1 MKTWSRFA
9 LGILGSLALSASAF
23 AQQTPAL
30 KLQGLS
36 AQAREIIAQSGLP
49 DYAWGVVVLPIP
61 SEEKMSAQLQG
72 SALNAQLP
80 MNPAS
85 IMKLVTT
92 RAALGLL
99 GPQYRHTTRIATT
112 GRLEA
117 GVLKGDL
124 FFQGGG
130 DPKLVVEDL
139 AEIARQLRGIG
150 IDRIEGTVVVDGS
163 RFAEPEIDPGQF
175 DGKPFSAYNVGPH
188 AAMVNFKALKVSV
201 WPLANGRVSIA
212 TEPRIPGSEI
222 VTRIKMVSGGCAAN
236 QVKARMDEKSR
247 LVVSGALGR
256 RCNGADLYV
265 AVLDHAR
272 FSFNAFKSAWE
283 DVGGSIQASLAA
295 GSTPAGARILV
306 DWQSPRPLIE
316 LVSDINKMSNNPM
329 TRNLFLN
336 LSAERGLAATREASS
351 QLVKDYLR
359 SKGLD
364 FPELVMDNGSGLSR
378 QERISPQNL
387 ARLLVQGLFAQDA
400 ADWIQTLP
408 VVGSEGTV
416 RHRFRQSELQGKAWL
431 KTGALED
438 VRGLAGYLVS
448 ASGKWVVLVLLVN
461 HPDASKARN
470 AMDALVKWAHT
481 NH

>member
-1 MKTWSRFA
+1 MKTCSRFA
-9 LGILGSLALSASAF
+9 LGILGSLALFASAF

-30 KLQGLS
+30 KLQGLN

-61 SEEKMSAQLQG
+61 PDEKMSAQLQG
-72 SALNAQLP
+72 FALNPQLP

-99 GPQYRHTTRIATT
+99 GPQYRHRTRIATT

-139 AEIARQLRGIG
+139 AEIARQLKGIG
-150 IDRIEGTVVVDGS
+150 IDRIEGTVVIDGS
-163 RFAEPEIDPGQF
+163 RFAEPEIDPGVF

-188 AAMVNFKALKVSV
+188 AAMVNFKALKVAI
-201 WPLANGRVSIA
+201 WPLANGRVSVT

-236 QVKARMDEKSR
+236 QVQARMDEKSR

-295 GSTPAGARILV
+295 GSTPASARILV

-387 ARLLVQGLFAQDA
+387 ARLLVQGLYAQDA

-408 VVGSEGTV
+408 VVGAEGTV
-416 RHRFRQSELQGKAWL
+416 RNRFRQSELQGKAWL

-448 ASGKWVVLVLLVN
+448 SSGKWVVLVLLVN
-461 HPDASKARN
+461 HPDAAKARN

>member
-1 MKTWSRFA
+1 MKTWSRIVLATF
-9 LGILGSLALSASAF
+9 GSGLLLSTAF
-23 AQQTPAL
+23 AQQFPSIRL
-30 KLQGLS
+30 KKLD

-61 SEEKMSAQLQG
+61 SDEKMPAQLRG
-72 SALNAQLP
+72 WALNPQLP

-99 GPQYRHTTRIATT
+99 GHEYRHRTRIATT

-117 GVLKGDL
+117 GVLEGDL

-130 DPKLVVEDL
+130 DPKLVTEDL
-139 AEIARQLRGIG
+139 AEIAKQLRAIG
-150 IDRIEGTVVVDGS
+150 IERIEGTVVIDGS
-163 RFAEPEIDPGQF
+163 RFAEPEVDPGRF
-175 DGKPFSAYNVGPH
+175 DGRPFSAYNVGPH

-201 WPLANGRVSIA
+201 WPAANRRVEVA
-212 TEPRIPGSEI
+212 TEPRISKTEI
-222 VTRIKMVSGGCAAN
+222 VNRVKIHSGGCGATN
-236 QVKARMDEKSR
+236 VQARLDEKSR
-247 LVVSGALGR
+247 LLVTGVMGQS
-256 RCNGADLYV
+256 CNGADFYV
-265 AVLDHAR
+265 AVFDHAK
-272 FSFNAFKSAWE
+272 FSFNAFKAAWE
-283 DVGGSIQASLAA
+283 DAGGSIKASLAS
-295 GSTPAGARILV
+295 GSTPPSARTLV

-336 LSAERGLAATREASS
+336 LSAERSMVGTREASS

-378 QERISPQNL
+378 RERISPENL
-387 ARLLVQGLFAQDA
+387 AKLLVQGLYAPDA
-400 ADWIQTLP
+400 GAWIQTLP
-408 VVGSEGTV
+408 VAGAEGTV
-416 RHRFRQSELQGKAWL
+416 RNRFRQSELQGRAWL

-438 VRGLAGYLVS
+438 VRGLAGYLIS
-448 ASGKWVVLVLLVN
+448 ASGKWVVIVLLVN
-461 HPDASKARN
+461 HPDAAKTRSVL
-470 AMDALVKWAHT
+470 DALVKWAHK

>member
-1 MKTWSRFA
+1 VKPWSRLA
-9 LGILGSLALSASAF
+9 LGILGSAALLSSAF

-30 KLQGLS
+30 KLIRLDL
-36 AQAREIIAQSGLP
+36 QAREIIAQSGLP

-61 SEEKMSAQLQG
+61 SDEKMPAQLRG

-99 GPQYRHTTRIATT
+99 GPEFRHRTRIATT
-112 GRLEA
+112 GRLE
-117 GVLKGDL
+117 GEVLKGDL

-130 DPKLVVEDL
+130 DPKLVTEDL
-139 AEIARQLRGIG
+139 AAIARQLRQIG
-150 IDRIEGTVVVDGS
+150 IQRIEGDLVIDGS
-163 RFAEPEIDPGQF
+163 RFAEPEVDPGQF

-188 AAMVNFKALKVSV
+188 AAMVNFKAMKVSV
-201 WPLANGRVSIA
+201 WPLASGKVSVA
-212 TEPRIPGSEI
+212 TEPRIPQAEI
-222 VTRIKMVSGGCAAN
+222 LTRVKLVSGGCKATN
-236 QVKARMDEKSR
+236 VQARMDEKSR
-247 LVVSGALGR
+247 LVVSGSMGR
-256 RCNGADLYV
+256 RCNGTDFYV

-283 DVGGSIQASLAA
+283 DAGGSIKSRPVV
-295 GSTPAGARILV
+295 GTTPVSARILV

-336 LSAERGLAATREASS
+336 LSAERGMIATREASA

-364 FPELVMDNGSGLSR
+364 FPELVLDNGSGLSR
-378 QERISPQNL
+378 QERISPENM

-400 ADWIQTLP
+400 GAWIQTLP
-408 VVGSEGTV
+408 VVGNEGTV
-416 RHRFRQSELQGKAWL
+416 RHRFRQSELQGRAWL

-438 VRGLAGYLVS
+438 VRGLAGYLLS

-461 HPDASKARN
+461 HPEAAKARS
-470 AMDALVKWAHT
+470 ALDSLVKWAHT

>member
-9 LGILGSLALSASAF
+9 LGILGSLALFTTVS
-23 AQQTPAL
+23 AQQTPAI
-30 KLQGLS
+30 KLGKLDPK
-36 AQAREIIAQSGLP
+36 AREIITQSGLP

-61 SEEKMSAQLQG
+61 SDGKIPAQLRG
-72 SALNAQLP
+72 AALNPQLP

-99 GPQYRHTTRIATT
+99 GPDYRHKTRIATT

-117 GVLKGDL
+117 GVLKGDI

-130 DPKLVVEDL
+130 DPKLVTEDL
-139 AEIARQLRGIG
+139 VEIARQLRGIG
-150 IDRIEGTVVVDGS
+150 IERIEGSVVIDGS
-163 RFAEPEIDPGQF
+163 RFAEPEVDPGAF
-175 DGKPFSAYNVGPH
+175 DGKPLSAYNVGPH

-201 WPLANGRVSIA
+201 WPLASGKVSVA
-212 TEPRIPGSEI
+212 TEPRIPQAEI
-222 VTRIKMVSGGCAAN
+222 VNRVKPVAGGCRASN
-236 QVKARMDEKSR
+236 VQARMDERSQL
-247 LVVSGALGR
+247 LVTGSMGR
-256 RCNGADLYV
+256 RCNGADFYV

-272 FSFNAFKSAWE
+272 FSFNAFKAAWE
-283 DVGGSIQASLAA
+283 DAGGSLQATLAS
-295 GSTPAGARILV
+295 GPTPAGARILV

-316 LVSDINKMSNNPM
+316 LVADINKMSNNPM

-336 LSAERGLAATREASS
+336 LSAERGMTATREASAR
-351 QLVKDYLR
+351 LVKDYLR
-359 SKGLD
+359 SRGLD
-364 FPELVMDNGSGLSR
+364 FPELVLDNGSGLSR
-378 QERISPQNL
+378 KERIAPENL
-387 ARLLVQGLFAQDA
+387 ARLLVQGLYAQDA
-400 ADWIQTLP
+400 PDWIQTLP
-408 VVGSEGTV
+408 VVGAEGTV
-416 RHRFRQSELQGKAWL
+416 RQRFRDSELQGRAWL

-461 HPDASKARN
+461 HPEAFKAR
-470 AMDALVKWAHT
+470 ASLDALVKWVHT